1 MRSHIRLLA
10 VLQIAFGI
18 IGILVALFVLVLF
31 GGIAAL
37 VGFTDPT
44 DGKEIAIP
52 ILGAIGAISFLA
64 ITVLSLPLLIAGIG
78 LWKEQQWGRILSL
91 VLAALNLL
99 NFPFGTALGIYAFWV
114 LLSAEGATVFER
126 HLAPGANLRRI

>member
-114 LLSAEGATVFER
+114 LLSAEGAAMFER